1 MRSATVCS
9 FLRRLKINGVWKYER
24 VWPDAAE
31 LEFRADWR
39 LRNDM
44 KSWHILADDL
54 TGALDSAAAWANAG
68 DVPVFLDEPG
78 PSAQAVQVVATGTR
92 DVSPTRLPA
101 LLAPSLDW
109 LGASGSAFKK
119 IDSLLRGNTF
129 AELAWLMR
137 SGRFAGVVF
146 APAFPA
152 QGRFTAQGRHWVAP
166 PHQPQGPRTHEHAG
180 TLVQAFANVGLSARI
195 PVRVQDSLQDAGKVV
210 IPDILSEHDLDR
222 LAGLAAQ
229 PQAQRWLWCGSAGL
243 AWALARQAAAAAPSG
258 ASSEASTAPPA
269 PAVGLT
275 LVLTASRHAVLR
287 EQLRHLPPPVAG
299 TDLLDL
305 AEAQPLCPAQARAR
319 LRQQMLAIVTTR
331 PRPTT
336 LVVVGGDTLLALCR
350 AADVRSLQASASPRA
365 GWGRARLVGGLWDGL
380 TCYSRSGAFGPPDDL
395 RALLATLSLS
405 LHTD

>member
-1 MRSATVCS
+1 
-9 FLRRLKINGVWKYER
+9 
-24 VWPDAAE
+24 
-31 LEFRADWR
+31 

-68 DVPVFLDEPG
+68 DVPVFLDQPG
-78 PSAQAVQVVATGTR
+78 QSEQVVQVVATGTR
-92 DVSPTRLPA
+92 DVSLTSLAA

-109 LGASGSAFKK
+109 LVASGSAFKK
-119 IDSLLRGNTF
+119 INSLLRGNTF

-152 QGRFTAQGRHWVAP
+152 QGRFTARGRHWVAP
-166 PHQPQGPRTHEHAG
+166 PHQPHGARTHEHAG
-180 TLVQAFANVGLSARI
+180 MLVQAFANVGLSAHI
-195 PVRVQDSLQDAGKVV
+195 PTRVQDSLQDAGKVV
-210 IPDILSEHDLDR
+210 IPDILSDHDLDR

-243 AWALARQAAAAAPSG
+243 AWALARQGAAVAPSG
-258 ASSEASTAPPA
+258 ASTDALMAPPA
-269 PAVGLT
+269 SVQGLT
-275 LVLTASRHAVLR
+275 LVLTASRHPVLR
-287 EQLRHLPPPVAG
+287 EQLRHLPPSVAG
-299 TDLLDL
+299 ADLLDL
-305 AEAQPLCPAQARAR
+305 AEAQTLCPAEAQAR
-319 LRQQMLAIVTTR
+319 LRQDMLTVVTTR

-365 GWGRARLVGGLWDGL
+365 GWGRARLVGGRWDGL

-405 LHTD
+405 PHTD